1 MANGSVAI
9 VVGALATIALF
20 LSGCGGSGG
29 GGGETHACV
38 NTKFD
43 IPTQSFSGTSSV
55 TMDVGA
61 IKEKVM
67 GTESVMFDREKL
79 NIRENSASSVTVNGT
94 TVSVNMKAFFSLPK
108 MLAAASIDMNVN
120 GKKNNT
126 CGYIDLSKMKNFPP
140 AQQIKAGV
148 DLLVQ
153 MMAAQMKCTGNDGT
167 YDTFVMDEKIP
178 NPNIPL
184 PKNLSGLKGEIK
196 EQMQCDKSFMLHSTS
211 VTIDMT
217 TPAQKIGNQTIP
229 AQTIHEDV
237 ALTVDGGVAKPQGPT
252 DADLDYSSW
261 GKCTEV
267 PPPSSLA
274 DFFKPSRS
282 RAFDAVKLRHHDP
295 KPSLFFGLVLGAVDE
310 HLQKLSKPAVTEMV

>member
-1 MANGSVAI
+1 
-9 VVGALATIALF
+9 
-20 LSGCGGSGG
+20 
-29 GGGETHACV
+29 
-38 NTKFD
+38 
-43 IPTQSFSGTSSV
+43 
-55 TMDVGA
+55 MDVGA
-61 IKEKVM
+61 IKEKVT
-67 GTESVMFDREKL
+67 GTQSVMFDREKL
-79 NIRENSASSVTVNGT
+79 NIRENTASSTTVNGT
-94 TVSVNMKAFFSLPK
+94 TVSVNMKAFFSLTK
-108 MLAAASIDMNVN
+108 MLAAASIDTTVN

-126 CGYIDLSKMKNFPP
+126 CGYIDLSKIKNFPP
-140 AQQIKAGV
+140 AQQMKAGV
-148 DLLVQ
+148 DMLIQ

-167 YDTFVMDEKIP
+167 YDAFVMDVKIP
-178 NPNIPL
+178 NPSIPL

-196 EQMQCDKSFMLHSTS
+196 EEMQCDKSFMLHSTS

-237 ALTVDGGVAKPQGPT
+237 ALTVDGGVAKPQGPS

-267 PPPSSLA
+267 TPPPNLA
-274 DFFKPSRS
+274 AFFKPSHY
-282 RAFDAVKLRHHDP
+282 RAFDAVKLSHHDP